1 MKKILNIIILFAAV
15 VFCGCSDFDDSEL
28 RGRIDGYKNRI
39 EALKAKAEMLGK
51 QLADLSYLTNGN
63 VITTVSQDA
72 DGKYVVTYKDNKDV
86 EHTVVLATM
95 DDIVD
100 VPIIGVKLDENGV
113 YYWTKCIDGEITW
126 LTDDDGEK
134 FPVSGYTP
142 TISVDADGCWTVDGV
157 QILDASGNPIKA
169 TTDATSVF
177 RSAELDGDGNFSLT
191 LGDGSTITLR
201 VFNSLNLKLDAMPVT
216 TVADPSKSITVS
228 YELSGEAKETAIVA
242 VAKAEG
248 LDAVIDRDA
257 KTVTVSFD
265 ASFSRGT
272 VIVMAYDLADN
283 VIVKPLF
290 YKAATLGTVAISTPD
305 QLVAFAAAVNAGG
318 EEAAAKAVLT
328 QDIDMKDVA
337 WTPIGNGAY
346 TTANAMTGPAFQGTF
361 DGQGHTVRN
370 LKIVVPADAAAG
382 SAWGLFG
389 VLKGA
394 TVRNLAIGEGSS
406 VVSTAAAMTAVGAV
420 AGYAYEATIENCENR
435 AAIDIQGGGDNVRES
450 AGGIV
455 GAICANEN
463 DSHILSCT
471 NYGKITSKNSV
482 NTKNGAT
489 GFSIGGIVGFA
500 DASTTTERYNNVV
513 GCVNE
518 GAIDAQATRTAGVVA
533 TMNKYTKL
541 ESCVNNAAVTCSDVT
556 ASNSRVA
563 GIVSAMGGH
572 TYLTS
577 CVNNGTVAFAVAG
590 DTTHGYAAGIAGQT
604 NDNNTAIDGCE
615 NYGAV
620 LSDIINAAANK
631 YIGIVCANTNKKTI
645 AIRNCKIGGRIG
657 PFSDGQQGATEITE
671 QNFEQYI
678 YFTLTGGGVPT
689 LENNSFSGGPA
700 KPGIAT
706 VEDLTAFRDAVNAGE
721 STAQWEDAGG
731 VVSLLGD
738 IDMKDVAGW
747 TPIGNASYKWEKNLL
762 TIEGN
767 AFKGTFDGQ
776 GYALKNLKLAY
787 GGSAANTAYGLF
799 GVLDGATVRNLTVGA
814 ALGDA
819 SALKVTAS
827 GGTAEVGVIAGVC
840 RDANVSDC
848 VNYAKIEYDGT
859 SAARVSA
866 AMVGF
871 IFSETEGTKLERLQ
885 NYGAVEADTHG
896 KSTWEA
902 GDRITVVYD
911 GAAYEYTAAEAGP
924 TTAFTSEAGIADYDA
939 SKALTAYY
947 PATTAEGVV
956 AVEAERTIALDAES
970 QSNPARAPLV
980 GLPTSGNLA
989 EGALEV
995 TFRNI
1000 FSVIELRIDAGELAS
1015 AAQSLTVEPADEG
1028 AFEGF
1033 LSFEGTVD
1041 PETLALTPAENGTG
1055 NSLIFNFAEGVD
1067 LTKPQTIKF
1076 PVGRFKSEAGL
1087 RLTLNTA
1094 DGKSYSK
1101 NIYKTGITSY
1111 AEQGG
1116 VFRAKHMAKALY
1128 AFAPQGGIST
1138 ADDLIEFAAAVNAGE
1153 TLAPWQDDKGVV
1165 VLLDDIDLAEVTEWT
1180 PIGAATSKLASNA
1193 LSITS
1198 GRPFTG
1204 YFDGQGHTIRNLK
1217 MVCKAAQATSA
1228 WGFFGAVANGAVVE
1242 NLIFDASCSLEDKA
1256 TAGTDCGVVAGLV
1269 YEATVRNV
1277 VNKAPI
1283 SFDGAAPDNIRM
1295 TIGMVGLAFADKNG
1309 ARLEKLVNHGALTA
1323 TSGGNT
1329 KNGAT
1334 GIHVGGIVGFSSNKS
1349 NTMAVVTI
1357 AECANYGDLDTQV
1370 ARASGIVAAA
1380 NRYTEIENCVNE
1392 GDNVNAFAT
1401 VNSARIGNITCITA
1415 VGSKITNTVNR
1426 GNVIC
1431 KTGGA
1436 AGGIVCLVNDDGNA
1450 FVGCEN
1456 YGLVI
1461 TDRANYKG
1469 TLFGQCNK
1477 AARFSDCIAQGDLGA
1492 YEDGSYALV
1501 GVNYTNYMSY
1511 IGDHNATAV
1520 HVNSQNILYYPNGSQ
1535 VPAEPEFGVNLSSVE
1550 LNAQGSN
1557 AAVVQLSSVDYDW
1570 TVSAD
1575 GDWAHITDLSD
1586 VPVVSGVKDPGV
1598 QYIKIGAD
1606 ANTKTSPRSAVVTF
1620 ASTDGSKSATVR
1632 VDQQARGEAFP
1643 SKWVFQ
1649 ASTLPL
1655 YGSSWTDDNVI
1666 PATSGAAGFISVVR
1680 GDANASAAFKRSVVT
1695 NRPAVSTMVEGDYW
1709 LYTFPVENLAAGSVV
1724 DFNATMAGEANS
1736 PKYFIVEYLDGGVW
1750 KSVEADLLTA
1760 PENPAVRYTYKCSG
1774 TATGSS
1780 YQHATVMQTM
1790 RFENAVTDG
1799 EVKIRCRAVGPYTCA
1814 GGTQNITATN
1824 AASSIPPYGFTG
1836 SYVQNFGTATPRDTK
1851 KVLCLGNSFSYYS
1864 NPAWMLKEIAWRE
1877 GHALNIKAHFKGS
1890 QTLTQH
1896 LSLGFSTDVIEQG
1909 GYDFAFLQDQSQNPA
1924 NYGRDATAS
1933 ILTGLTTLADKVR
1946 AASPSCKV
1954 ILEETWTFSSASYGG
1969 FTDFPTFETYND
1981 AGAKAMA
1988 KAAGTWVS
1996 PIGPAFRQVREGGS
2010 GINLYY
2016 SDSKHQSEYGA
2027 YLKAC
2032 VNYLVLFGERFGAD
2046 PADCGLNPDKA
2057 AYLRSVAEQI
2067 VLGNEEDYFIE
2078 R

>member
-1 MKKILNIIILFAAV
+1 MKQIFAWLFAAI
-15 VFCGCSDFDDSEL
+15 FFAAGCAQSPDLAEPV
-28 RGRIDGYKNRI
+28 RGGGYEN
-39 EALKAKAEMLGK
+39 
-51 QLADLSYLTNGN
+51 
-63 VITTVSQDA
+63 A
-72 DGKYVVTYKDNKDV
+72 DGLV
-86 EHTVVLATM
+86 
-95 DDIVD
+95 
-100 VPIIGVKLDENGV
+100 
-113 YYWTKCIDGEITW
+113 
-126 LTDDDGEK
+126 
-134 FPVSGYTP
+134 
-142 TISVDADGCWTVDGV
+142 
-157 QILDASGNPIKA
+157 
-169 TTDATSVF
+169 
-177 RSAELDGDGNFSLT
+177 
-191 LGDGSTITLR
+191 
-201 VFNSLNLKLDAMPVT
+201 
-216 TVADPSKSITVS
+216 
-228 YELSGEAKETAIVA
+228 IVA
-242 VAKAEG
+242 AC
-248 LDAVIDRDA
+248 
-257 KTVTVSFD
+257 
-265 ASFSRGT
+265 
-272 VIVMAYDLADN
+272 
-283 VIVKPLF
+283 P
-290 YKAATLGTVAISTPD
+290 P
-305 QLVAFAAAVNAGG
+305 
-318 EEAAAKAVLT
+318 
-328 QDIDMKDVA
+328 
-337 WTPIGNGAY
+337 
-346 TTANAMTGPAFQGTF
+346 
-361 DGQGHTVRN
+361 
-370 LKIVVPADAAAG
+370 
-382 SAWGLFG
+382 
-389 VLKGA
+389 
-394 TVRNLAIGEGSS
+394 
-406 VVSTAAAMTAVGAV
+406 
-420 AGYAYEATIENCENR
+420 
-435 AAIDIQGGGDNVRES
+435 
-450 AGGIV
+450 
-455 GAICANEN
+455 
-463 DSHILSCT
+463 
-471 NYGKITSKNSV
+471 
-482 NTKNGAT
+482 
-489 GFSIGGIVGFA
+489 
-500 DASTTTERYNNVV
+500 
-513 GCVNE
+513 
-518 GAIDAQATRTAGVVA
+518 ATRT
-533 TMNKYTKL
+533 
-541 ESCVNNAAVTCSDVT
+541 
-556 ASNSRVA
+556 
-563 GIVSAMGGH
+563 
-572 TYLTS
+572 
-577 CVNNGTVAFAVAG
+577 
-590 DTTHGYAAGIAGQT
+590 
-604 NDNNTAIDGCE
+604 
-615 NYGAV
+615 
-620 LSDIINAAANK
+620 DI
-631 YIGIVCANTNKKTI
+631 
-645 AIRNCKIGGRIG
+645 
-657 PFSDGQQGATEITE
+657 EE
-671 QNFEQYI
+671 
-678 YFTLTGGGVPT
+678 
-689 LENNSFSGGPA
+689 
-700 KPGIAT
+700 
-706 VEDLTAFRDAVNAGE
+706 
-721 STAQWEDAGG
+721 
-731 VVSLLGD
+731 
-738 IDMKDVAGW
+738 
-747 TPIGNASYKWEKNLL
+747 
-762 TIEGN
+762 
-767 AFKGTFDGQ
+767 
-776 GYALKNLKLAY
+776 
-787 GGSAANTAYGLF
+787 
-799 GVLDGATVRNLTVGA
+799 
-814 ALGDA
+814 
-819 SALKVTAS
+819 
-827 GGTAEVGVIAGVC
+827 
-840 RDANVSDC
+840 
-848 VNYAKIEYDGT
+848 
-859 SAARVSA
+859 
-866 AMVGF
+866 
-871 IFSETEGTKLERLQ
+871 
-885 NYGAVEADTHG
+885 G

-939 SKALTAYY
+939 SKPLTAYY

-956 AVEAERTIALDAES
+956 SVEAERTIALDAES

-1055 NSLIFNFAEGVD
+1055 NSLVFNFAEGVD

-1076 PVGRFKSEAGL
+1076 PVGRFRSEAGL
-1087 RLTLNTA
+1087 RLTLGTA

-1277 VNKAPI
+1277 VNKASI
-1283 SFDGAAPDNIRM
+1283 AFDGAAPDETRM

-1349 NTMAVVTI
+1349 NTTAVVTI

-1431 KTGGA
+1431 KTSGA

-1780 YQHATVMQTM
+1780 YQHATVMQAM

-2067 VLGNEEDYFIE
+2067 VLGNEGDYFIE

>member
-39 EALKAKAEMLGK
+39 EALKAKAETLGK

-328 QDIDMKDVA
+328 QDIDMKDVT

-361 DGQGHTVRN
+361 DGQGHAVRN

-541 ESCVNNAAVTCSDVT
+541 ENCANNAAVTCSDVT

-799 GVLDGATVRNLTVGA
+799 GVLDGATV
-814 ALGDA
+814 
-819 SALKVTAS
+819 K
-827 GGTAEVGVIAGVC
+827 
-840 RDANVSDC
+840 
-848 VNYAKIEYDGT
+848 
-859 SAARVSA
+859 
-866 AMVGF
+866 
-871 IFSETEGTKLERLQ
+871 
-885 NYGAVEADTHG
+885 
-896 KSTWEA
+896 
-902 GDRITVVYD
+902 
-911 GAAYEYTAAEAGP
+911 
-924 TTAFTSEAGIADYDA
+924 
-939 SKALTAYY
+939 
-947 PATTAEGVV
+947 
-956 AVEAERTIALDAES
+956 
-970 QSNPARAPLV
+970 
-980 GLPTSGNLA
+980 
-989 EGALEV
+989 
-995 TFRNI
+995 
-1000 FSVIELRIDAGELAS
+1000 
-1015 AAQSLTVEPADEG
+1015 
-1028 AFEGF
+1028 
-1033 LSFEGTVD
+1033 
-1041 PETLALTPAENGTG
+1041 
-1055 NSLIFNFAEGVD
+1055 
-1067 LTKPQTIKF
+1067 
-1076 PVGRFKSEAGL
+1076 
-1087 RLTLNTA
+1087 
-1094 DGKSYSK
+1094 
-1101 NIYKTGITSY
+1101 
-1111 AEQGG
+1111 
-1116 VFRAKHMAKALY
+1116 
-1128 AFAPQGGIST
+1128 
-1138 ADDLIEFAAAVNAGE
+1138 
-1153 TLAPWQDDKGVV
+1153 
-1165 VLLDDIDLAEVTEWT
+1165 
-1180 PIGAATSKLASNA
+1180 
-1193 LSITS
+1193 
-1198 GRPFTG
+1198 
-1204 YFDGQGHTIRNLK
+1204 
-1217 MVCKAAQATSA
+1217 
-1228 WGFFGAVANGAVVE
+1228 
-1242 NLIFDASCSLEDKA
+1242 
-1256 TAGTDCGVVAGLV
+1256 
-1269 YEATVRNV
+1269 
-1277 VNKAPI
+1277 
-1283 SFDGAAPDNIRM
+1283 
-1295 TIGMVGLAFADKNG
+1295 
-1309 ARLEKLVNHGALTA
+1309 
-1323 TSGGNT
+1323 
-1329 KNGAT
+1329 
-1334 GIHVGGIVGFSSNKS
+1334 
-1349 NTMAVVTI
+1349 
-1357 AECANYGDLDTQV
+1357 
-1370 ARASGIVAAA
+1370 
-1380 NRYTEIENCVNE
+1380 
-1392 GDNVNAFAT
+1392 
-1401 VNSARIGNITCITA
+1401 
-1415 VGSKITNTVNR
+1415 
-1426 GNVIC
+1426 
-1431 KTGGA
+1431 
-1436 AGGIVCLVNDDGNA
+1436 
-1450 FVGCEN
+1450 
-1456 YGLVI
+1456 
-1461 TDRANYKG
+1461 
-1469 TLFGQCNK
+1469 
-1477 AARFSDCIAQGDLGA
+1477 
-1492 YEDGSYALV
+1492 
-1501 GVNYTNYMSY
+1501 
-1511 IGDHNATAV
+1511 
-1520 HVNSQNILYYPNGSQ
+1520 
-1535 VPAEPEFGVNLSSVE
+1535 
-1550 LNAQGSN
+1550 
-1557 AAVVQLSSVDYDW
+1557 
-1570 TVSAD
+1570 
-1575 GDWAHITDLSD
+1575 
-1586 VPVVSGVKDPGV
+1586 
-1598 QYIKIGAD
+1598 
-1606 ANTKTSPRSAVVTF
+1606 
-1620 ASTDGSKSATVR
+1620 

-2067 VLGNEEDYFIE
+2067 VLGNEGDYFIE

>member
-39 EALKAKAEMLGK
+39 EALKAKAETLGK

-361 DGQGHTVRN
+361 DGQSHAVRN

-394 TVRNLAIGEGSS
+394 TVRNLTIGEGSS

-541 ESCVNNAAVTCSDVT
+541 ENCANNAAVTCSDVT

-799 GVLDGATVRNLTVGA
+799 GVLDGATVRNLTVGT

-896 KSTWEA
+896 NST
-902 GDRITVVYD
+902 
-911 GAAYEYTAAEAGP
+911 
-924 TTAFTSEAGIADYDA
+924 
-939 SKALTAYY
+939 
-947 PATTAEGVV
+947 
-956 AVEAERTIALDAES
+956 
-970 QSNPARAPLV
+970 N
-980 GLPTSGNLA
+980 
-989 EGALEV
+989 
-995 TFRNI
+995 
-1000 FSVIELRIDAGELAS
+1000 
-1015 AAQSLTVEPADEG
+1015 
-1028 AFEGF
+1028 
-1033 LSFEGTVD
+1033 
-1041 PETLALTPAENGTG
+1041 
-1055 NSLIFNFAEGVD
+1055 
-1067 LTKPQTIKF
+1067 
-1076 PVGRFKSEAGL
+1076 
-1087 RLTLNTA
+1087 
-1094 DGKSYSK
+1094 
-1101 NIYKTGITSY
+1101 
-1111 AEQGG
+1111 
-1116 VFRAKHMAKALY
+1116 
-1128 AFAPQGGIST
+1128 
-1138 ADDLIEFAAAVNAGE
+1138 
-1153 TLAPWQDDKGVV
+1153 
-1165 VLLDDIDLAEVTEWT
+1165 
-1180 PIGAATSKLASNA
+1180 
-1193 LSITS
+1193 
-1198 GRPFTG
+1198 
-1204 YFDGQGHTIRNLK
+1204 
-1217 MVCKAAQATSA
+1217 
-1228 WGFFGAVANGAVVE
+1228 
-1242 NLIFDASCSLEDKA
+1242 
-1256 TAGTDCGVVAGLV
+1256 
-1269 YEATVRNV
+1269 
-1277 VNKAPI
+1277 
-1283 SFDGAAPDNIRM
+1283 
-1295 TIGMVGLAFADKNG
+1295 
-1309 ARLEKLVNHGALTA
+1309 
-1323 TSGGNT
+1323 GGNT
-1329 KNGAT
+1329 AIHMAGICGFAT
-1334 GIHVGGIVGFSSNKS
+1334 GNATNKIC
-1349 NTMAVVTI
+1349 NDI
-1357 AECANYGDLDTQV
+1357 AYCDNYGNITSNS
-1370 ARASGIVAAA
+1370 ARSSGIVAAA
-1380 NRYTEIENCVNE
+1380 NTYTRINSCVNH
-1392 GDNVNAFAT
+1392 GNQLNT
-1401 VNSARIGNITCITA
+1401 CGTTGRLGNITCLHQQRQSRLDGRRPLRRSAQSGQPCDQLVQRLRQLRRDRHRRRQPRRVLRLQRLCDQLDQLHRGRQGRGLQRRNHGLRFVRRERAGALSGRAEGHRSDQRGQHYLPDRFEFGRFGRRRRCGADAAHSLHRQQLYQGRRRAPAENGLGRRHSDAEDGASLLRRSYDSRICRRLCDQVRLYLLQVQPRHFA
-1415 VGSKITNTVNR
+1415 LALLHRIQHSADRQVGYVGHRLPAGTYGQQLRLDMERHREKRHSGVDRRHQGRPERTYAQVRLYHVAGLFQYGQDRYGAASLQEFHDAGRDVRRDR
-1426 GNVIC
+1426 GAGPQGARPDRRGADHSHRDGAAEPAHLAAQQRHGPHARRLSHGLRPEPLCRGLRRLRVDHLAFVRRQE
-1431 KTGGA
+1431 TRRQQLPLQRVEYGGRHLYDARDRRQSAGCA
-1436 AGGIVCLVNDDGNA
+1436 AGG
-1450 FVGCEN
+1450 
-1456 YGLVI
+1456 
-1461 TDRANYKG
+1461 
-1469 TLFGQCNK
+1469 
-1477 AARFSDCIAQGDLGA
+1477 
-1492 YEDGSYALV
+1492 AL
-1501 GVNYTNYMSY
+1501 
-1511 IGDHNATAV
+1511 
-1520 HVNSQNILYYPNGSQ
+1520 
-1535 VPAEPEFGVNLSSVE
+1535 
-1550 LNAQGSN
+1550 
-1557 AAVVQLSSVDYDW
+1557 
-1570 TVSAD
+1570 
-1575 GDWAHITDLSD
+1575 
-1586 VPVVSGVKDPGV
+1586 
-1598 QYIKIGAD
+1598 
-1606 ANTKTSPRSAVVTF
+1606 
-1620 ASTDGSKSATVR
+1620 
-1632 VDQQARGEAFP
+1632 
-1643 SKWVFQ
+1643 
-1649 ASTLPL
+1649 
-1655 YGSSWTDDNVI
+1655 
-1666 PATSGAAGFISVVR
+1666 
-1680 GDANASAAFKRSVVT
+1680 
-1695 NRPAVSTMVEGDYW
+1695 RP
-1709 LYTFPVENLAAGSVV
+1709 
-1724 DFNATMAGEANS
+1724 
-1736 PKYFIVEYLDGGVW
+1736 
-1750 KSVEADLLTA
+1750 
-1760 PENPAVRYTYKCSG
+1760 C
-1774 TATGSS
+1774 
-1780 YQHATVMQTM
+1780 
-1790 RFENAVTDG
+1790 
-1799 EVKIRCRAVGPYTCA
+1799 
-1814 GGTQNITATN
+1814 
-1824 AASSIPPYGFTG
+1824 
-1836 SYVQNFGTATPRDTK
+1836 
-1851 KVLCLGNSFSYYS
+1851 
-1864 NPAWMLKEIAWRE
+1864 
-1877 GHALNIKAHFKGS
+1877 HALC
-1890 QTLTQH
+1890 
-1896 LSLGFSTDVIEQG
+1896 
-1909 GYDFAFLQDQSQNPA
+1909 
-1924 NYGRDATAS
+1924 RDRHVA
-1933 ILTGLTTLADKVR
+1933 R
-1946 AASPSCKV
+1946 HP
-1954 ILEETWTFSSASYGG
+1954 
-1969 FTDFPTFETYND
+1969 D
-1981 AGAKAMA
+1981 A
-1988 KAAGTWVS
+1988 
-1996 PIGPAFRQVREGGS
+1996 RQRDRG
-2010 GINLYY
+2010 
-2016 SDSKHQSEYGA
+2016 H
-2027 YLKAC
+2027 
-2032 VNYLVLFGERFGAD
+2032 RF
-2046 PADCGLNPDKA
+2046 
-2057 AYLRSVAEQI
+2057 
-2067 VLGNEEDYFIE
+2067 
-2078 R
+2078 

>member
-1 MKKILNIIILFAAV
+1 MKQIFAWLFAAI
-15 VFCGCSDFDDSEL
+15 FFAAGCAHSPEL
-28 RGRIDGYKNRI
+28 AEPVRGTGY
-39 EALKAKAEMLGK
+39 E
-51 QLADLSYLTNGN
+51 
-63 VITTVSQDA
+63 DA
-72 DGKYVVTYKDNKDV
+72 DGLV
-86 EHTVVLATM
+86 
-95 DDIVD
+95 
-100 VPIIGVKLDENGV
+100 
-113 YYWTKCIDGEITW
+113 
-126 LTDDDGEK
+126 
-134 FPVSGYTP
+134 
-142 TISVDADGCWTVDGV
+142 
-157 QILDASGNPIKA
+157 
-169 TTDATSVF
+169 
-177 RSAELDGDGNFSLT
+177 
-191 LGDGSTITLR
+191 
-201 VFNSLNLKLDAMPVT
+201 
-216 TVADPSKSITVS
+216 
-228 YELSGEAKETAIVA
+228 IVA
-242 VAKAEG
+242 AC
-248 LDAVIDRDA
+248 
-257 KTVTVSFD
+257 
-265 ASFSRGT
+265 
-272 VIVMAYDLADN
+272 
-283 VIVKPLF
+283 P
-290 YKAATLGTVAISTPD
+290 P
-305 QLVAFAAAVNAGG
+305 
-318 EEAAAKAVLT
+318 
-328 QDIDMKDVA
+328 
-337 WTPIGNGAY
+337 
-346 TTANAMTGPAFQGTF
+346 
-361 DGQGHTVRN
+361 
-370 LKIVVPADAAAG
+370 
-382 SAWGLFG
+382 
-389 VLKGA
+389 
-394 TVRNLAIGEGSS
+394 
-406 VVSTAAAMTAVGAV
+406 
-420 AGYAYEATIENCENR
+420 
-435 AAIDIQGGGDNVRES
+435 
-450 AGGIV
+450 
-455 GAICANEN
+455 
-463 DSHILSCT
+463 
-471 NYGKITSKNSV
+471 
-482 NTKNGAT
+482 
-489 GFSIGGIVGFA
+489 
-500 DASTTTERYNNVV
+500 
-513 GCVNE
+513 
-518 GAIDAQATRTAGVVA
+518 ATRT
-533 TMNKYTKL
+533 
-541 ESCVNNAAVTCSDVT
+541 
-556 ASNSRVA
+556 
-563 GIVSAMGGH
+563 
-572 TYLTS
+572 
-577 CVNNGTVAFAVAG
+577 
-590 DTTHGYAAGIAGQT
+590 
-604 NDNNTAIDGCE
+604 
-615 NYGAV
+615 
-620 LSDIINAAANK
+620 DI
-631 YIGIVCANTNKKTI
+631 
-645 AIRNCKIGGRIG
+645 
-657 PFSDGQQGATEITE
+657 EE
-671 QNFEQYI
+671 
-678 YFTLTGGGVPT
+678 
-689 LENNSFSGGPA
+689 
-700 KPGIAT
+700 
-706 VEDLTAFRDAVNAGE
+706 
-721 STAQWEDAGG
+721 
-731 VVSLLGD
+731 
-738 IDMKDVAGW
+738 
-747 TPIGNASYKWEKNLL
+747 
-762 TIEGN
+762 
-767 AFKGTFDGQ
+767 
-776 GYALKNLKLAY
+776 
-787 GGSAANTAYGLF
+787 
-799 GVLDGATVRNLTVGA
+799 
-814 ALGDA
+814 
-819 SALKVTAS
+819 
-827 GGTAEVGVIAGVC
+827 
-840 RDANVSDC
+840 
-848 VNYAKIEYDGT
+848 
-859 SAARVSA
+859 
-866 AMVGF
+866 
-871 IFSETEGTKLERLQ
+871 
-885 NYGAVEADTHG
+885 G

-939 SKALTAYY
+939 SKPLTAYY

-956 AVEAERTIALDAES
+956 AVEAERTIALDVES

-1015 AAQSLTVEPADEG
+1015 AAQSLTVEPADEA

-1033 LSFEGTVD
+1033 LSFEGTVE

-1055 NSLIFNFAEGVD
+1055 NSLVFNFAEGVD

-1076 PVGRFKSEAGL
+1076 PVGRFRSEAGL
-1087 RLTLNTA
+1087 RLTLGTA

-1180 PIGAATSKLASNA
+1180 PIGAATSKLANNA

-1228 WGFFGAVANGAVVE
+1228 WGFFGAVADGAVVE

-1277 VNKAPI
+1277 VNKASI
-1283 SFDGAAPDNIRM
+1283 AFDGAAPDNIRM

-1349 NTMAVVTI
+1349 NTTAVVTI
-1357 AECANYGDLDTQV
+1357 AECTNYGDLDTQV

-1415 VGSKITNTVNR
+1415 AGSKITNTVNR

-1431 KTGGA
+1431 KTSGAAGIHVGGIVGFSSNKSNTTAVVTIAECTNYGDLDTQVARASGIVAAANRYTEIENCVNEGDNVNAFATVNSARIGNITCITAAGSKITNTVNRGNVICKTSGA
-1436 AGGIVCLVNDDGNA
+1436 AGGVVCLVNDDGNA

-1461 TDRANYKG
+1461 TDRASYKG

-1511 IGDHNATAV
+1511 IGDHNASAV

-1575 GDWAHITDLSD
+1575 GDWVHVTDLSD
-1586 VPVVSGVKDPGV
+1586 APVVSGVRDSGV
-1598 QYIKIGAD
+1598 QYIKIGAG
-1606 ANTKTSPRSAVVTF
+1606 ANTKTAPRSAVVTF
-1620 ASTDGSKSATVR
+1620 ASTDGAKSATVK

-1780 YQHATVMQTM
+1780 YQHATVMQAM

-2067 VLGNEEDYFIE
+2067 VLGNEGDYFIE

>member
-39 EALKAKAEMLGK
+39 EALKAKAETLGK

-346 TTANAMTGPAFQGTF
+346 TTANVMSGPAFQGTF
-361 DGQGHTVRN
+361 DGQGHAVKN

-394 TVRNLAIGEGSS
+394 TVRNLTIGEGSS

-455 GAICANEN
+455 GAICVNEN

-541 ESCVNNAAVTCSDVT
+541 ENCANNAAVTCSDVT

-620 LSDIINAAANK
+620 LSDIINAA
-631 YIGIVCANTNKKTI
+631 
-645 AIRNCKIGGRIG
+645 
-657 PFSDGQQGATEITE
+657 
-671 QNFEQYI
+671 
-678 YFTLTGGGVPT
+678 
-689 LENNSFSGGPA
+689 
-700 KPGIAT
+700 
-706 VEDLTAFRDAVNAGE
+706 
-721 STAQWEDAGG
+721 
-731 VVSLLGD
+731 
-738 IDMKDVAGW
+738 
-747 TPIGNASYKWEKNLL
+747 
-762 TIEGN
+762 
-767 AFKGTFDGQ
+767 
-776 GYALKNLKLAY
+776 
-787 GGSAANTAYGLF
+787 
-799 GVLDGATVRNLTVGA
+799 
-814 ALGDA
+814 
-819 SALKVTAS
+819 
-827 GGTAEVGVIAGVC
+827 
-840 RDANVSDC
+840 
-848 VNYAKIEYDGT
+848 
-859 SAARVSA
+859 
-866 AMVGF
+866 
-871 IFSETEGTKLERLQ
+871 
-885 NYGAVEADTHG
+885 
-896 KSTWEA
+896 
-902 GDRITVVYD
+902 
-911 GAAYEYTAAEAGP
+911 
-924 TTAFTSEAGIADYDA
+924 
-939 SKALTAYY
+939 
-947 PATTAEGVV
+947 
-956 AVEAERTIALDAES
+956 
-970 QSNPARAPLV
+970 
-980 GLPTSGNLA
+980 
-989 EGALEV
+989 
-995 TFRNI
+995 
-1000 FSVIELRIDAGELAS
+1000 
-1015 AAQSLTVEPADEG
+1015 
-1028 AFEGF
+1028 
-1033 LSFEGTVD
+1033 
-1041 PETLALTPAENGTG
+1041 
-1055 NSLIFNFAEGVD
+1055 
-1067 LTKPQTIKF
+1067 
-1076 PVGRFKSEAGL
+1076 
-1087 RLTLNTA
+1087 
-1094 DGKSYSK
+1094 
-1101 NIYKTGITSY
+1101 
-1111 AEQGG
+1111 
-1116 VFRAKHMAKALY
+1116 
-1128 AFAPQGGIST
+1128 
-1138 ADDLIEFAAAVNAGE
+1138 
-1153 TLAPWQDDKGVV
+1153 
-1165 VLLDDIDLAEVTEWT
+1165 
-1180 PIGAATSKLASNA
+1180 
-1193 LSITS
+1193 
-1198 GRPFTG
+1198 
-1204 YFDGQGHTIRNLK
+1204 
-1217 MVCKAAQATSA
+1217 
-1228 WGFFGAVANGAVVE
+1228 
-1242 NLIFDASCSLEDKA
+1242 
-1256 TAGTDCGVVAGLV
+1256 
-1269 YEATVRNV
+1269 
-1277 VNKAPI
+1277 
-1283 SFDGAAPDNIRM
+1283 
-1295 TIGMVGLAFADKNG
+1295 
-1309 ARLEKLVNHGALTA
+1309 
-1323 TSGGNT
+1323 
-1329 KNGAT
+1329 
-1334 GIHVGGIVGFSSNKS
+1334 
-1349 NTMAVVTI
+1349 
-1357 AECANYGDLDTQV
+1357 
-1370 ARASGIVAAA
+1370 
-1380 NRYTEIENCVNE
+1380 
-1392 GDNVNAFAT
+1392 
-1401 VNSARIGNITCITA
+1401 
-1415 VGSKITNTVNR
+1415 
-1426 GNVIC
+1426 
-1431 KTGGA
+1431 
-1436 AGGIVCLVNDDGNA
+1436 
-1450 FVGCEN
+1450 
-1456 YGLVI
+1456 
-1461 TDRANYKG
+1461 
-1469 TLFGQCNK
+1469 
-1477 AARFSDCIAQGDLGA
+1477 
-1492 YEDGSYALV
+1492 
-1501 GVNYTNYMSY
+1501 
-1511 IGDHNATAV
+1511 
-1520 HVNSQNILYYPNGSQ
+1520 
-1535 VPAEPEFGVNLSSVE
+1535 
-1550 LNAQGSN
+1550 
-1557 AAVVQLSSVDYDW
+1557 VVQLSSVDYDW

-1575 GDWAHITDLSD
+1575 GDWVHVTDLSD
-1586 VPVVSGVKDPGV
+1586 APVVSGVRDSGV
-1598 QYIKIGAD
+1598 QYIKIGAG
-1606 ANTKTSPRSAVVTF
+1606 ANTKTAPRSAVVTF
-1620 ASTDGSKSATVR
+1620 ASTDGAKSATVK

-2067 VLGNEEDYFIE
+2067 VLGNEGDYFIE

>member
-1 MKKILNIIILFAAV
+1 MKQIFAWLFAAI
-15 VFCGCSDFDDSEL
+15 FFAAGCAQSPDLAEPV
-28 RGRIDGYKNRI
+28 RGGGYEN
-39 EALKAKAEMLGK
+39 
-51 QLADLSYLTNGN
+51 
-63 VITTVSQDA
+63 A
-72 DGKYVVTYKDNKDV
+72 DGLV
-86 EHTVVLATM
+86 
-95 DDIVD
+95 
-100 VPIIGVKLDENGV
+100 
-113 YYWTKCIDGEITW
+113 
-126 LTDDDGEK
+126 
-134 FPVSGYTP
+134 
-142 TISVDADGCWTVDGV
+142 
-157 QILDASGNPIKA
+157 
-169 TTDATSVF
+169 
-177 RSAELDGDGNFSLT
+177 
-191 LGDGSTITLR
+191 
-201 VFNSLNLKLDAMPVT
+201 
-216 TVADPSKSITVS
+216 
-228 YELSGEAKETAIVA
+228 IVA
-242 VAKAEG
+242 AC
-248 LDAVIDRDA
+248 
-257 KTVTVSFD
+257 
-265 ASFSRGT
+265 
-272 VIVMAYDLADN
+272 
-283 VIVKPLF
+283 P
-290 YKAATLGTVAISTPD
+290 P
-305 QLVAFAAAVNAGG
+305 
-318 EEAAAKAVLT
+318 
-328 QDIDMKDVA
+328 
-337 WTPIGNGAY
+337 
-346 TTANAMTGPAFQGTF
+346 
-361 DGQGHTVRN
+361 
-370 LKIVVPADAAAG
+370 
-382 SAWGLFG
+382 
-389 VLKGA
+389 
-394 TVRNLAIGEGSS
+394 
-406 VVSTAAAMTAVGAV
+406 
-420 AGYAYEATIENCENR
+420 
-435 AAIDIQGGGDNVRES
+435 
-450 AGGIV
+450 
-455 GAICANEN
+455 
-463 DSHILSCT
+463 
-471 NYGKITSKNSV
+471 
-482 NTKNGAT
+482 
-489 GFSIGGIVGFA
+489 
-500 DASTTTERYNNVV
+500 
-513 GCVNE
+513 
-518 GAIDAQATRTAGVVA
+518 ATRT
-533 TMNKYTKL
+533 
-541 ESCVNNAAVTCSDVT
+541 
-556 ASNSRVA
+556 
-563 GIVSAMGGH
+563 
-572 TYLTS
+572 
-577 CVNNGTVAFAVAG
+577 
-590 DTTHGYAAGIAGQT
+590 
-604 NDNNTAIDGCE
+604 
-615 NYGAV
+615 
-620 LSDIINAAANK
+620 DI
-631 YIGIVCANTNKKTI
+631 
-645 AIRNCKIGGRIG
+645 
-657 PFSDGQQGATEITE
+657 EE
-671 QNFEQYI
+671 
-678 YFTLTGGGVPT
+678 
-689 LENNSFSGGPA
+689 
-700 KPGIAT
+700 
-706 VEDLTAFRDAVNAGE
+706 
-721 STAQWEDAGG
+721 
-731 VVSLLGD
+731 
-738 IDMKDVAGW
+738 
-747 TPIGNASYKWEKNLL
+747 
-762 TIEGN
+762 
-767 AFKGTFDGQ
+767 
-776 GYALKNLKLAY
+776 
-787 GGSAANTAYGLF
+787 
-799 GVLDGATVRNLTVGA
+799 
-814 ALGDA
+814 
-819 SALKVTAS
+819 
-827 GGTAEVGVIAGVC
+827 
-840 RDANVSDC
+840 
-848 VNYAKIEYDGT
+848 
-859 SAARVSA
+859 
-866 AMVGF
+866 
-871 IFSETEGTKLERLQ
+871 
-885 NYGAVEADTHG
+885 G

-939 SKALTAYY
+939 SKPLTAYY

-1015 AAQSLTVEPADEG
+1015 AAQSLTVEPADEA

-1055 NSLIFNFAEGVD
+1055 NSLVFNFAEGVD

-1076 PVGRFKSEAGL
+1076 PVGRFRSEAGL
-1087 RLTLNTA
+1087 RLTLGTA

-1277 VNKAPI
+1277 VNKASI
-1283 SFDGAAPDNIRM
+1283 AFDGAAPDETRM

-1349 NTMAVVTI
+1349 NT
-1357 AECANYGDLDTQV
+1357 
-1370 ARASGIVAAA
+1370 
-1380 NRYTEIENCVNE
+1380 
-1392 GDNVNAFAT
+1392 
-1401 VNSARIGNITCITA
+1401 
-1415 VGSKITNTVNR
+1415 
-1426 GNVIC
+1426 
-1431 KTGGA
+1431 
-1436 AGGIVCLVNDDGNA
+1436 
-1450 FVGCEN
+1450 
-1456 YGLVI
+1456 
-1461 TDRANYKG
+1461 
-1469 TLFGQCNK
+1469 
-1477 AARFSDCIAQGDLGA
+1477 
-1492 YEDGSYALV
+1492 
-1501 GVNYTNYMSY
+1501 
-1511 IGDHNATAV
+1511 TAV

-1575 GDWAHITDLSD
+1575 GDWVHVTDLSD
-1586 VPVVSGVKDPGV
+1586 APVVSGVRDSGV

-1606 ANTKTSPRSAVVTF
+1606 ANTKTAPRSAVVTF

-1709 LYTFPVENLAAGSVV
+1709 LYTFPVENLAARSVV

-2067 VLGNEEDYFIE
+2067 VLGNEGDYFIE

>member
-39 EALKAKAEMLGK
+39 EALKAKAETLGK

-361 DGQGHTVRN
+361 DGQGHAVRN

-394 TVRNLAIGEGSS
+394 TVRNLTIGEGSS

-500 DASTTTERYNNVV
+500 DASTATERYNNVV

-541 ESCVNNAAVTCSDVT
+541 ENCANNAAVTCSDVT

-645 AIRNCKIGGRIG
+645 AIRNCKVGGRIG

-700 KPGIAT
+700 KP
-706 VEDLTAFRDAVNAGE
+706 
-721 STAQWEDAGG
+721 
-731 VVSLLGD
+731 
-738 IDMKDVAGW
+738 
-747 TPIGNASYKWEKNLL
+747 
-762 TIEGN
+762 
-767 AFKGTFDGQ
+767 
-776 GYALKNLKLAY
+776 
-787 GGSAANTAYGLF
+787 
-799 GVLDGATVRNLTVGA
+799 
-814 ALGDA
+814 
-819 SALKVTAS
+819 
-827 GGTAEVGVIAGVC
+827 
-840 RDANVSDC
+840 
-848 VNYAKIEYDGT
+848 
-859 SAARVSA
+859 
-866 AMVGF
+866 
-871 IFSETEGTKLERLQ
+871 
-885 NYGAVEADTHG
+885 
-896 KSTWEA
+896 
-902 GDRITVVYD
+902 
-911 GAAYEYTAAEAGP
+911 
-924 TTAFTSEAGIADYDA
+924 
-939 SKALTAYY
+939 
-947 PATTAEGVV
+947 
-956 AVEAERTIALDAES
+956 
-970 QSNPARAPLV
+970 
-980 GLPTSGNLA
+980 
-989 EGALEV
+989 
-995 TFRNI
+995 
-1000 FSVIELRIDAGELAS
+1000 
-1015 AAQSLTVEPADEG
+1015 
-1028 AFEGF
+1028 
-1033 LSFEGTVD
+1033 
-1041 PETLALTPAENGTG
+1041 
-1055 NSLIFNFAEGVD
+1055 
-1067 LTKPQTIKF
+1067 
-1076 PVGRFKSEAGL
+1076 
-1087 RLTLNTA
+1087 
-1094 DGKSYSK
+1094 
-1101 NIYKTGITSY
+1101 
-1111 AEQGG
+1111 
-1116 VFRAKHMAKALY
+1116 
-1128 AFAPQGGIST
+1128 
-1138 ADDLIEFAAAVNAGE
+1138 
-1153 TLAPWQDDKGVV
+1153 
-1165 VLLDDIDLAEVTEWT
+1165 
-1180 PIGAATSKLASNA
+1180 
-1193 LSITS
+1193 
-1198 GRPFTG
+1198 
-1204 YFDGQGHTIRNLK
+1204 
-1217 MVCKAAQATSA
+1217 
-1228 WGFFGAVANGAVVE
+1228 
-1242 NLIFDASCSLEDKA
+1242 
-1256 TAGTDCGVVAGLV
+1256 
-1269 YEATVRNV
+1269 
-1277 VNKAPI
+1277 
-1283 SFDGAAPDNIRM
+1283 
-1295 TIGMVGLAFADKNG
+1295 
-1309 ARLEKLVNHGALTA
+1309 
-1323 TSGGNT
+1323 
-1329 KNGAT
+1329 
-1334 GIHVGGIVGFSSNKS
+1334 
-1349 NTMAVVTI
+1349 
-1357 AECANYGDLDTQV
+1357 
-1370 ARASGIVAAA
+1370 
-1380 NRYTEIENCVNE
+1380 
-1392 GDNVNAFAT
+1392 
-1401 VNSARIGNITCITA
+1401 
-1415 VGSKITNTVNR
+1415 
-1426 GNVIC
+1426 
-1431 KTGGA
+1431 
-1436 AGGIVCLVNDDGNA
+1436 
-1450 FVGCEN
+1450 
-1456 YGLVI
+1456 
-1461 TDRANYKG
+1461 
-1469 TLFGQCNK
+1469 
-1477 AARFSDCIAQGDLGA
+1477 
-1492 YEDGSYALV
+1492 
-1501 GVNYTNYMSY
+1501 
-1511 IGDHNATAV
+1511 
-1520 HVNSQNILYYPNGSQ
+1520 
-1535 VPAEPEFGVNLSSVE
+1535 EFGVNLSSVE

-1575 GDWAHITDLSD
+1575 GDWVHVTDLSD
-1586 VPVVSGVKDPGV
+1586 APVVSGVRDSGV
-1598 QYIKIGAD
+1598 QYIKIGAG
-1606 ANTKTSPRSAVVTF
+1606 ANTKTAPRSAVVTF
-1620 ASTDGSKSATVR
+1620 ASTDGAKSATVK

-1799 EVKIRCRAVGPYTCA
+1799 AVKIRCRAVGPYTCA

-2067 VLGNEEDYFIE
+2067 VLGNEGDYFIE

>member
-39 EALKAKAEMLGK
+39 EALKAKAETLGK

-370 LKIVVPADAAAG
+370 LKIVVPADAAVG

-500 DASTTTERYNNVV
+500 DASTATERYNNVV

-541 ESCVNNAAVTCSDVT
+541 ENCANNAAVTCSDVT

-747 TPIGNASYKWEKNLL
+747 TARRC
-762 TIEGN
+762 
-767 AFKGTFDGQ
+767 
-776 GYALKNLKLAY
+776 
-787 GGSAANTAYGLF
+787 
-799 GVLDGATVRNLTVGA
+799 AT
-814 ALGDA
+814 
-819 SALKVTAS
+819 
-827 GGTAEVGVIAGVC
+827 
-840 RDANVSDC
+840 
-848 VNYAKIEYDGT
+848 
-859 SAARVSA
+859 
-866 AMVGF
+866 
-871 IFSETEGTKLERLQ
+871 
-885 NYGAVEADTHG
+885 
-896 KSTWEA
+896 
-902 GDRITVVYD
+902 
-911 GAAYEYTAAEAGP
+911 
-924 TTAFTSEAGIADYDA
+924 
-939 SKALTAYY
+939 
-947 PATTAEGVV
+947 
-956 AVEAERTIALDAES
+956 
-970 QSNPARAPLV
+970 
-980 GLPTSGNLA
+980 
-989 EGALEV
+989 
-995 TFRNI
+995 
-1000 FSVIELRIDAGELAS
+1000 
-1015 AAQSLTVEPADEG
+1015 
-1028 AFEGF
+1028 
-1033 LSFEGTVD
+1033 
-1041 PETLALTPAENGTG
+1041 
-1055 NSLIFNFAEGVD
+1055 
-1067 LTKPQTIKF
+1067 
-1076 PVGRFKSEAGL
+1076 
-1087 RLTLNTA
+1087 
-1094 DGKSYSK
+1094 
-1101 NIYKTGITSY
+1101 
-1111 AEQGG
+1111 
-1116 VFRAKHMAKALY
+1116 
-1128 AFAPQGGIST
+1128 
-1138 ADDLIEFAAAVNAGE
+1138 
-1153 TLAPWQDDKGVV
+1153 
-1165 VLLDDIDLAEVTEWT
+1165 
-1180 PIGAATSKLASNA
+1180 
-1193 LSITS
+1193 
-1198 GRPFTG
+1198 
-1204 YFDGQGHTIRNLK
+1204 
-1217 MVCKAAQATSA
+1217 
-1228 WGFFGAVANGAVVE
+1228 
-1242 NLIFDASCSLEDKA
+1242 
-1256 TAGTDCGVVAGLV
+1256 
-1269 YEATVRNV
+1269 
-1277 VNKAPI
+1277 
-1283 SFDGAAPDNIRM
+1283 
-1295 TIGMVGLAFADKNG
+1295 
-1309 ARLEKLVNHGALTA
+1309 
-1323 TSGGNT
+1323 
-1329 KNGAT
+1329 
-1334 GIHVGGIVGFSSNKS
+1334 
-1349 NTMAVVTI
+1349 
-1357 AECANYGDLDTQV
+1357 
-1370 ARASGIVAAA
+1370 
-1380 NRYTEIENCVNE
+1380 
-1392 GDNVNAFAT
+1392 
-1401 VNSARIGNITCITA
+1401 
-1415 VGSKITNTVNR
+1415 
-1426 GNVIC
+1426 
-1431 KTGGA
+1431 
-1436 AGGIVCLVNDDGNA
+1436 
-1450 FVGCEN
+1450 
-1456 YGLVI
+1456 
-1461 TDRANYKG
+1461 
-1469 TLFGQCNK
+1469 
-1477 AARFSDCIAQGDLGA
+1477 
-1492 YEDGSYALV
+1492 
-1501 GVNYTNYMSY
+1501 
-1511 IGDHNATAV
+1511 
-1520 HVNSQNILYYPNGSQ
+1520 
-1535 VPAEPEFGVNLSSVE
+1535 
-1550 LNAQGSN
+1550 
-1557 AAVVQLSSVDYDW
+1557 
-1570 TVSAD
+1570 
-1575 GDWAHITDLSD
+1575 
-1586 VPVVSGVKDPGV
+1586 
-1598 QYIKIGAD
+1598 
-1606 ANTKTSPRSAVVTF
+1606 
-1620 ASTDGSKSATVR
+1620 
-1632 VDQQARGEAFP
+1632 
-1643 SKWVFQ
+1643 
-1649 ASTLPL
+1649 
-1655 YGSSWTDDNVI
+1655 
-1666 PATSGAAGFISVVR
+1666 
-1680 GDANASAAFKRSVVT
+1680 
-1695 NRPAVSTMVEGDYW
+1695 
-1709 LYTFPVENLAAGSVV
+1709 
-1724 DFNATMAGEANS
+1724 
-1736 PKYFIVEYLDGGVW
+1736 
-1750 KSVEADLLTA
+1750 
-1760 PENPAVRYTYKCSG
+1760 
-1774 TATGSS
+1774 
-1780 YQHATVMQTM
+1780 
-1790 RFENAVTDG
+1790 
-1799 EVKIRCRAVGPYTCA
+1799 
-1814 GGTQNITATN
+1814 
-1824 AASSIPPYGFTG
+1824 
-1836 SYVQNFGTATPRDTK
+1836 
-1851 KVLCLGNSFSYYS
+1851 
-1864 NPAWMLKEIAWRE
+1864 
-1877 GHALNIKAHFKGS
+1877 
-1890 QTLTQH
+1890 
-1896 LSLGFSTDVIEQG
+1896 
-1909 GYDFAFLQDQSQNPA
+1909 
-1924 NYGRDATAS
+1924 
-1933 ILTGLTTLADKVR
+1933 
-1946 AASPSCKV
+1946 
-1954 ILEETWTFSSASYGG
+1954 
-1969 FTDFPTFETYND
+1969 
-1981 AGAKAMA
+1981 
-1988 KAAGTWVS
+1988 
-1996 PIGPAFRQVREGGS
+1996 
-2010 GINLYY
+2010 
-2016 SDSKHQSEYGA
+2016 
-2027 YLKAC
+2027 
-2032 VNYLVLFGERFGAD
+2032 
-2046 PADCGLNPDKA
+2046 
-2057 AYLRSVAEQI
+2057 
-2067 VLGNEEDYFIE
+2067 
-2078 R
+2078 

>member
-1 MKKILNIIILFAAV
+1 MKQIFAWLFAAI
-15 VFCGCSDFDDSEL
+15 FFAAGCAHSPEL
-28 RGRIDGYKNRI
+28 AEPVRGTGY
-39 EALKAKAEMLGK
+39 E
-51 QLADLSYLTNGN
+51 
-63 VITTVSQDA
+63 DA
-72 DGKYVVTYKDNKDV
+72 DGLV
-86 EHTVVLATM
+86 
-95 DDIVD
+95 
-100 VPIIGVKLDENGV
+100 
-113 YYWTKCIDGEITW
+113 
-126 LTDDDGEK
+126 
-134 FPVSGYTP
+134 
-142 TISVDADGCWTVDGV
+142 
-157 QILDASGNPIKA
+157 
-169 TTDATSVF
+169 
-177 RSAELDGDGNFSLT
+177 
-191 LGDGSTITLR
+191 
-201 VFNSLNLKLDAMPVT
+201 
-216 TVADPSKSITVS
+216 
-228 YELSGEAKETAIVA
+228 IVA
-242 VAKAEG
+242 AC
-248 LDAVIDRDA
+248 
-257 KTVTVSFD
+257 
-265 ASFSRGT
+265 
-272 VIVMAYDLADN
+272 
-283 VIVKPLF
+283 P
-290 YKAATLGTVAISTPD
+290 P
-305 QLVAFAAAVNAGG
+305 
-318 EEAAAKAVLT
+318 
-328 QDIDMKDVA
+328 
-337 WTPIGNGAY
+337 
-346 TTANAMTGPAFQGTF
+346 
-361 DGQGHTVRN
+361 
-370 LKIVVPADAAAG
+370 
-382 SAWGLFG
+382 
-389 VLKGA
+389 
-394 TVRNLAIGEGSS
+394 
-406 VVSTAAAMTAVGAV
+406 
-420 AGYAYEATIENCENR
+420 
-435 AAIDIQGGGDNVRES
+435 
-450 AGGIV
+450 
-455 GAICANEN
+455 
-463 DSHILSCT
+463 
-471 NYGKITSKNSV
+471 
-482 NTKNGAT
+482 
-489 GFSIGGIVGFA
+489 
-500 DASTTTERYNNVV
+500 
-513 GCVNE
+513 
-518 GAIDAQATRTAGVVA
+518 ATRT
-533 TMNKYTKL
+533 
-541 ESCVNNAAVTCSDVT
+541 
-556 ASNSRVA
+556 
-563 GIVSAMGGH
+563 
-572 TYLTS
+572 
-577 CVNNGTVAFAVAG
+577 
-590 DTTHGYAAGIAGQT
+590 
-604 NDNNTAIDGCE
+604 
-615 NYGAV
+615 
-620 LSDIINAAANK
+620 DI
-631 YIGIVCANTNKKTI
+631 
-645 AIRNCKIGGRIG
+645 
-657 PFSDGQQGATEITE
+657 EE
-671 QNFEQYI
+671 
-678 YFTLTGGGVPT
+678 
-689 LENNSFSGGPA
+689 
-700 KPGIAT
+700 
-706 VEDLTAFRDAVNAGE
+706 
-721 STAQWEDAGG
+721 
-731 VVSLLGD
+731 
-738 IDMKDVAGW
+738 
-747 TPIGNASYKWEKNLL
+747 
-762 TIEGN
+762 
-767 AFKGTFDGQ
+767 
-776 GYALKNLKLAY
+776 
-787 GGSAANTAYGLF
+787 
-799 GVLDGATVRNLTVGA
+799 
-814 ALGDA
+814 
-819 SALKVTAS
+819 
-827 GGTAEVGVIAGVC
+827 
-840 RDANVSDC
+840 
-848 VNYAKIEYDGT
+848 
-859 SAARVSA
+859 
-866 AMVGF
+866 
-871 IFSETEGTKLERLQ
+871 
-885 NYGAVEADTHG
+885 G

-939 SKALTAYY
+939 SKPLTAYY

-1015 AAQSLTVEPADEG
+1015 AAQSLTVEPADEA

-1055 NSLIFNFAEGVD
+1055 NSLVFNFAEGVD

-1076 PVGRFKSEAGL
+1076 PVGRFRSEAGL
-1087 RLTLNTA
+1087 RLTLGTA

-1180 PIGAATSKLASNA
+1180 PIGAATSKLANNA

-1228 WGFFGAVANGAVVE
+1228 WGFFGAVA
-1242 NLIFDASCSLEDKA
+1242 
-1256 TAGTDCGVVAGLV
+1256 
-1269 YEATVRNV
+1269 
-1277 VNKAPI
+1277 
-1283 SFDGAAPDNIRM
+1283 DG
-1295 TIGMVGLAFADKNG
+1295 
-1309 ARLEKLVNHGALTA
+1309 
-1323 TSGGNT
+1323 
-1329 KNGAT
+1329 
-1334 GIHVGGIVGFSSNKS
+1334 
-1349 NTMAVVTI
+1349 AVVTI
-1357 AECANYGDLDTQV
+1357 AECTNYGDLDTQV

-1415 VGSKITNTVNR
+1415 AGSKITNTVNR

-1431 KTGGA
+1431 KTSGA
-1436 AGGIVCLVNDDGNA
+1436 AGGVVCLVNDDGNA

-1461 TDRANYKG
+1461 TDRASYKG

-1511 IGDHNATAV
+1511 IGDHNASAV

-1575 GDWAHITDLSD
+1575 GDWVHVTDLSD
-1586 VPVVSGVKDPGV
+1586 APVVSGVRDSGV
-1598 QYIKIGAD
+1598 QYIKIGAG
-1606 ANTKTSPRSAVVTF
+1606 ANTKTAPRSAVVTF
-1620 ASTDGSKSATVR
+1620 ASTDGAKSATVK

-1780 YQHATVMQTM
+1780 YQHATVMQAM

-2067 VLGNEEDYFIE
+2067 VLGNEGDYFIE

>member
-1 MKKILNIIILFAAV
+1 MKQIFAWLFAAI
-15 VFCGCSDFDDSEL
+15 FFAAGCAQSPDLAEPV
-28 RGRIDGYKNRI
+28 RGGGYEN
-39 EALKAKAEMLGK
+39 
-51 QLADLSYLTNGN
+51 
-63 VITTVSQDA
+63 A
-72 DGKYVVTYKDNKDV
+72 DGLV
-86 EHTVVLATM
+86 
-95 DDIVD
+95 
-100 VPIIGVKLDENGV
+100 
-113 YYWTKCIDGEITW
+113 
-126 LTDDDGEK
+126 
-134 FPVSGYTP
+134 
-142 TISVDADGCWTVDGV
+142 
-157 QILDASGNPIKA
+157 
-169 TTDATSVF
+169 
-177 RSAELDGDGNFSLT
+177 
-191 LGDGSTITLR
+191 
-201 VFNSLNLKLDAMPVT
+201 
-216 TVADPSKSITVS
+216 
-228 YELSGEAKETAIVA
+228 IVA
-242 VAKAEG
+242 AC
-248 LDAVIDRDA
+248 
-257 KTVTVSFD
+257 
-265 ASFSRGT
+265 
-272 VIVMAYDLADN
+272 
-283 VIVKPLF
+283 P
-290 YKAATLGTVAISTPD
+290 P
-305 QLVAFAAAVNAGG
+305 
-318 EEAAAKAVLT
+318 
-328 QDIDMKDVA
+328 
-337 WTPIGNGAY
+337 
-346 TTANAMTGPAFQGTF
+346 
-361 DGQGHTVRN
+361 
-370 LKIVVPADAAAG
+370 
-382 SAWGLFG
+382 
-389 VLKGA
+389 
-394 TVRNLAIGEGSS
+394 
-406 VVSTAAAMTAVGAV
+406 
-420 AGYAYEATIENCENR
+420 
-435 AAIDIQGGGDNVRES
+435 
-450 AGGIV
+450 
-455 GAICANEN
+455 
-463 DSHILSCT
+463 
-471 NYGKITSKNSV
+471 
-482 NTKNGAT
+482 
-489 GFSIGGIVGFA
+489 
-500 DASTTTERYNNVV
+500 
-513 GCVNE
+513 
-518 GAIDAQATRTAGVVA
+518 ATRT
-533 TMNKYTKL
+533 
-541 ESCVNNAAVTCSDVT
+541 
-556 ASNSRVA
+556 
-563 GIVSAMGGH
+563 
-572 TYLTS
+572 
-577 CVNNGTVAFAVAG
+577 
-590 DTTHGYAAGIAGQT
+590 
-604 NDNNTAIDGCE
+604 
-615 NYGAV
+615 
-620 LSDIINAAANK
+620 DI
-631 YIGIVCANTNKKTI
+631 
-645 AIRNCKIGGRIG
+645 
-657 PFSDGQQGATEITE
+657 EE
-671 QNFEQYI
+671 
-678 YFTLTGGGVPT
+678 
-689 LENNSFSGGPA
+689 
-700 KPGIAT
+700 
-706 VEDLTAFRDAVNAGE
+706 
-721 STAQWEDAGG
+721 
-731 VVSLLGD
+731 
-738 IDMKDVAGW
+738 
-747 TPIGNASYKWEKNLL
+747 
-762 TIEGN
+762 
-767 AFKGTFDGQ
+767 
-776 GYALKNLKLAY
+776 
-787 GGSAANTAYGLF
+787 
-799 GVLDGATVRNLTVGA
+799 
-814 ALGDA
+814 
-819 SALKVTAS
+819 
-827 GGTAEVGVIAGVC
+827 
-840 RDANVSDC
+840 
-848 VNYAKIEYDGT
+848 
-859 SAARVSA
+859 
-866 AMVGF
+866 
-871 IFSETEGTKLERLQ
+871 
-885 NYGAVEADTHG
+885 G

-939 SKALTAYY
+939 SKPLTAYY

-1138 ADDLIEFAAAVNAGE
+1138 ADDLIEFAAAVNAGG

-1277 VNKAPI
+1277 VNKASI
-1283 SFDGAAPDNIRM
+1283 AFDGAAPDETRM

-1323 TSGGNT
+1323 TS
-1329 KNGAT
+1329 
-1334 GIHVGGIVGFSSNKS
+1334 
-1349 NTMAVVTI
+1349 
-1357 AECANYGDLDTQV
+1357 
-1370 ARASGIVAAA
+1370 
-1380 NRYTEIENCVNE
+1380 
-1392 GDNVNAFAT
+1392 
-1401 VNSARIGNITCITA
+1401 
-1415 VGSKITNTVNR
+1415 
-1426 GNVIC
+1426 
-1431 KTGGA
+1431 
-1436 AGGIVCLVNDDGNA
+1436 GGIVCLVNDDGNA

-1586 VPVVSGVKDPGV
+1586 VPVVSGVRDSGV

-1606 ANTKTSPRSAVVTF
+1606 ANTKTAPRSAVVTF

-1680 GDANASAAFKRSVVT
+1680 GDANASTALKRSVVT

-1877 GHALNIKAHFKGS
+1877 GHALNIKAHFKGA

-2067 VLGNEEDYFIE
+2067 VLGNEGDYFIE

>member
-1 MKKILNIIILFAAV
+1 MKQIFAWLFAAI
-15 VFCGCSDFDDSEL
+15 FFAAGCAHSPEL
-28 RGRIDGYKNRI
+28 AEPVRGTGY
-39 EALKAKAEMLGK
+39 E
-51 QLADLSYLTNGN
+51 
-63 VITTVSQDA
+63 DA
-72 DGKYVVTYKDNKDV
+72 DGLV
-86 EHTVVLATM
+86 
-95 DDIVD
+95 
-100 VPIIGVKLDENGV
+100 
-113 YYWTKCIDGEITW
+113 
-126 LTDDDGEK
+126 
-134 FPVSGYTP
+134 
-142 TISVDADGCWTVDGV
+142 
-157 QILDASGNPIKA
+157 
-169 TTDATSVF
+169 
-177 RSAELDGDGNFSLT
+177 
-191 LGDGSTITLR
+191 
-201 VFNSLNLKLDAMPVT
+201 
-216 TVADPSKSITVS
+216 
-228 YELSGEAKETAIVA
+228 IVA
-242 VAKAEG
+242 AC
-248 LDAVIDRDA
+248 
-257 KTVTVSFD
+257 
-265 ASFSRGT
+265 
-272 VIVMAYDLADN
+272 
-283 VIVKPLF
+283 P
-290 YKAATLGTVAISTPD
+290 P
-305 QLVAFAAAVNAGG
+305 
-318 EEAAAKAVLT
+318 
-328 QDIDMKDVA
+328 
-337 WTPIGNGAY
+337 
-346 TTANAMTGPAFQGTF
+346 
-361 DGQGHTVRN
+361 
-370 LKIVVPADAAAG
+370 
-382 SAWGLFG
+382 
-389 VLKGA
+389 
-394 TVRNLAIGEGSS
+394 
-406 VVSTAAAMTAVGAV
+406 
-420 AGYAYEATIENCENR
+420 
-435 AAIDIQGGGDNVRES
+435 
-450 AGGIV
+450 
-455 GAICANEN
+455 
-463 DSHILSCT
+463 
-471 NYGKITSKNSV
+471 
-482 NTKNGAT
+482 
-489 GFSIGGIVGFA
+489 
-500 DASTTTERYNNVV
+500 
-513 GCVNE
+513 
-518 GAIDAQATRTAGVVA
+518 ATRT
-533 TMNKYTKL
+533 
-541 ESCVNNAAVTCSDVT
+541 
-556 ASNSRVA
+556 
-563 GIVSAMGGH
+563 
-572 TYLTS
+572 
-577 CVNNGTVAFAVAG
+577 
-590 DTTHGYAAGIAGQT
+590 
-604 NDNNTAIDGCE
+604 
-615 NYGAV
+615 
-620 LSDIINAAANK
+620 DI
-631 YIGIVCANTNKKTI
+631 
-645 AIRNCKIGGRIG
+645 
-657 PFSDGQQGATEITE
+657 EE
-671 QNFEQYI
+671 
-678 YFTLTGGGVPT
+678 
-689 LENNSFSGGPA
+689 
-700 KPGIAT
+700 
-706 VEDLTAFRDAVNAGE
+706 
-721 STAQWEDAGG
+721 
-731 VVSLLGD
+731 
-738 IDMKDVAGW
+738 
-747 TPIGNASYKWEKNLL
+747 
-762 TIEGN
+762 
-767 AFKGTFDGQ
+767 
-776 GYALKNLKLAY
+776 
-787 GGSAANTAYGLF
+787 
-799 GVLDGATVRNLTVGA
+799 
-814 ALGDA
+814 
-819 SALKVTAS
+819 
-827 GGTAEVGVIAGVC
+827 
-840 RDANVSDC
+840 
-848 VNYAKIEYDGT
+848 
-859 SAARVSA
+859 
-866 AMVGF
+866 
-871 IFSETEGTKLERLQ
+871 
-885 NYGAVEADTHG
+885 G

-939 SKALTAYY
+939 SKPLTAYY

-1015 AAQSLTVEPADEG
+1015 AAQSLTVEPADEA

-1055 NSLIFNFAEGVD
+1055 NSLVFNFAEGVD

-1076 PVGRFKSEAGL
+1076 PVGRFRSEAGL
-1087 RLTLNTA
+1087 RLTLGTA

-1153 TLAPWQDDKGVV
+1153 TLAPWQDDKGIV

-1180 PIGAATSKLASNA
+1180 PIGAATSKLANNA

-1228 WGFFGAVANGAVVE
+1228 WGFFGAVADGAVVE

-1277 VNKAPI
+1277 VNKASI
-1283 SFDGAAPDNIRM
+1283 AFDGAAPDNIRM

-1349 NTMAVVTI
+1349 NTTAVVTI
-1357 AECANYGDLDTQV
+1357 AECTNYGDLDTQV

-1415 VGSKITNTVNR
+1415 AGSKITNTVNR

-1431 KTGGA
+1431 K
-1436 AGGIVCLVNDDGNA
+1436 
-1450 FVGCEN
+1450 
-1456 YGLVI
+1456 
-1461 TDRANYKG
+1461 
-1469 TLFGQCNK
+1469 
-1477 AARFSDCIAQGDLGA
+1477 
-1492 YEDGSYALV
+1492 
-1501 GVNYTNYMSY
+1501 
-1511 IGDHNATAV
+1511 
-1520 HVNSQNILYYPNGSQ
+1520 
-1535 VPAEPEFGVNLSSVE
+1535 
-1550 LNAQGSN
+1550 
-1557 AAVVQLSSVDYDW
+1557 
-1570 TVSAD
+1570 
-1575 GDWAHITDLSD
+1575 
-1586 VPVVSGVKDPGV
+1586 
-1598 QYIKIGAD
+1598 
-1606 ANTKTSPRSAVVTF
+1606 
-1620 ASTDGSKSATVR
+1620 
-1632 VDQQARGEAFP
+1632 
-1643 SKWVFQ
+1643 
-1649 ASTLPL
+1649 
-1655 YGSSWTDDNVI
+1655 
-1666 PATSGAAGFISVVR
+1666 TSGAAGFISVVR

-2067 VLGNEEDYFIE
+2067 VLGNEGDYFIE

>member
-39 EALKAKAEMLGK
+39 EALKAKAETLGK

-346 TTANAMTGPAFQGTF
+346 TTANVMSGPAFQGTF
-361 DGQGHTVRN
+361 DGQGHAVKN

-394 TVRNLAIGEGSS
+394 TVRNLTIGEGSS

-776 GYALKNLKLAY
+776 GYALKNLQLAY

-799 GVLDGATVRNLTVGA
+799 GVLDGATVRNLTVGT

-896 KSTWEA
+896 NST
-902 GDRITVVYD
+902 
-911 GAAYEYTAAEAGP
+911 
-924 TTAFTSEAGIADYDA
+924 
-939 SKALTAYY
+939 
-947 PATTAEGVV
+947 
-956 AVEAERTIALDAES
+956 
-970 QSNPARAPLV
+970 N
-980 GLPTSGNLA
+980 
-989 EGALEV
+989 
-995 TFRNI
+995 
-1000 FSVIELRIDAGELAS
+1000 
-1015 AAQSLTVEPADEG
+1015 
-1028 AFEGF
+1028 
-1033 LSFEGTVD
+1033 
-1041 PETLALTPAENGTG
+1041 
-1055 NSLIFNFAEGVD
+1055 
-1067 LTKPQTIKF
+1067 
-1076 PVGRFKSEAGL
+1076 
-1087 RLTLNTA
+1087 
-1094 DGKSYSK
+1094 
-1101 NIYKTGITSY
+1101 
-1111 AEQGG
+1111 
-1116 VFRAKHMAKALY
+1116 
-1128 AFAPQGGIST
+1128 
-1138 ADDLIEFAAAVNAGE
+1138 
-1153 TLAPWQDDKGVV
+1153 
-1165 VLLDDIDLAEVTEWT
+1165 
-1180 PIGAATSKLASNA
+1180 
-1193 LSITS
+1193 
-1198 GRPFTG
+1198 
-1204 YFDGQGHTIRNLK
+1204 
-1217 MVCKAAQATSA
+1217 
-1228 WGFFGAVANGAVVE
+1228 
-1242 NLIFDASCSLEDKA
+1242 
-1256 TAGTDCGVVAGLV
+1256 
-1269 YEATVRNV
+1269 
-1277 VNKAPI
+1277 
-1283 SFDGAAPDNIRM
+1283 
-1295 TIGMVGLAFADKNG
+1295 
-1309 ARLEKLVNHGALTA
+1309 
-1323 TSGGNT
+1323 GGNT
-1329 KNGAT
+1329 AIHMAGICGFAT
-1334 GIHVGGIVGFSSNKS
+1334 GNATNKIC
-1349 NTMAVVTI
+1349 NDI
-1357 AECANYGDLDTQV
+1357 AYCDNYGNITSNS
-1370 ARASGIVAAA
+1370 ARSSGIVAAA
-1380 NRYTEIENCVNE
+1380 NTYTRINSCVNH
-1392 GDNVNAFAT
+1392 GNQLNT
-1401 VNSARIGNITCITA
+1401 CGTTGRLGNITCIT
-1415 VGSKITNTVNR
+1415 GTGCSMTDCINN
-1426 GNVIC
+1426 GNLVS
-1431 KTGGA
+1431 TGGA
-1436 AGGIVCLVNDDGNA
+1436 RCGGLLSLANHATNSFSGCANYGEIVTDDANRGVFFGYSAYATNWINCIAGGKVGVYNGGTTVYDSYGENEQVRYLGVQKATDPINADNITYLIGSSSGGSGGDDDVEPTLRILFIGNSFTKDAVEHLPKMVSAADIPTLKMVHLYYGGRTIPEYADGYATKSDYTCYKYNPGTSLWLSYTGYNIQQIVKSDTWDIVCLQEHTGNSCGWIWNDTEKNAIQGLIADIRADQSGHTPKFVYIMSQAYFNMDKIGTAQRPYKNFTTQDEMFDVIVAQARKVLDQTDVEQIIPTGTVLQNLRTSPLNNDMDLTRDGYHMDYGLSRYAAACAVFESIISPSFDGKKLDGNS
-1450 FVGCEN
+1450 FRYNV
-1456 YGLVI
+1456 
-1461 TDRANYKG
+1461 
-1469 TLFGQCNK
+1469 
-1477 AARFSDCIAQGDLGA
+1477 
-1492 YEDGSYALV
+1492 
-1501 GVNYTNYMSY
+1501 
-1511 IGDHNATAV
+1511 
-1520 HVNSQNILYYPNGSQ
+1520 
-1535 VPAEPEFGVNLSSVE
+1535 SS
-1550 LNAQGSN
+1550 
-1557 AAVVQLSSVDYDW
+1557 
-1570 TVSAD
+1570 TAD
-1575 GDWAHITDLSD
+1575 GTYTT
-1586 VPVVSGVKDPGV
+1586 PV
-1598 QYIKIGAD
+1598 
-1606 ANTKTSPRSAVVTF
+1606 
-1620 ASTDGSKSATVR
+1620 
-1632 VDQQARGEAFP
+1632 
-1643 SKWVFQ
+1643 
-1649 ASTLPL
+1649 
-1655 YGSSWTDDNVI
+1655 TDDNQPVALQAARYAL
-1666 PATSGAAGFISVVR
+1666 ATPF
-1680 GDANASAAFKRSVVT
+1680 
-1695 NRPAVSTMVEGDYW
+1695 
-1709 LYTFPVENLAAGSVV
+1709 
-1724 DFNATMAGEANS
+1724 
-1736 PKYFIVEYLDGGVW
+1736 
-1750 KSVEADLLTA
+1750 
-1760 PENPAVRYTYKCSG
+1760 
-1774 TATGSS
+1774 
-1780 YQHATVMQTM
+1780 
-1790 RFENAVTDG
+1790 AVTDMS
-1799 EVKIRCRAVGPYTCA
+1799 P
-1814 GGTQNITATN
+1814 GTQ
-1824 AASSIPPYGFTG
+1824 
-1836 SYVQNFGTATPRDTK
+1836 TP
-1851 KVLCLGNSFSYYS
+1851 GN
-1864 NPAWMLKEIAWRE
+1864 
-1877 GHALNIKAHFKGS
+1877 G
-1890 QTLTQH
+1890 
-1896 LSLGFSTDVIEQG
+1896 IE
-1909 GYDFAFLQDQSQNPA
+1909 D
-1924 NYGRDATAS
+1924 
-1933 ILTGLTTLADKVR
+1933 
-1946 AASPSCKV
+1946 
-1954 ILEETWTFSSASYGG
+1954 
-1969 FTDFPTFETYND
+1969 TDFEND
-1981 AGAKAMA
+1981 SNK
-1988 KAAGTWVS
+1988 
-1996 PIGPAFRQVREGGS
+1996 E
-2010 GINLYY
+2010 
-2016 SDSKHQSEYGA
+2016 
-2027 YLKAC
+2027 
-2032 VNYLVLFGERFGAD
+2032 
-2046 PADCGLNPDKA
+2046 
-2057 AYLRSVAEQI
+2057 
-2067 VLGNEEDYFIE
+2067 
-2078 R
+2078 

>member
-39 EALKAKAEMLGK
+39 EALKAKAETLGK

-361 DGQGHTVRN
+361 DGQGHAVRN

-394 TVRNLAIGEGSS
+394 TVRNLTIGEGSS

-541 ESCVNNAAVTCSDVT
+541 ENCANNAAVTCSDVT

-896 KSTWEA
+896 
-902 GDRITVVYD
+902 
-911 GAAYEYTAAEAGP
+911 
-924 TTAFTSEAGIADYDA
+924 
-939 SKALTAYY
+939 
-947 PATTAEGVV
+947 
-956 AVEAERTIALDAES
+956 
-970 QSNPARAPLV
+970 
-980 GLPTSGNLA
+980 
-989 EGALEV
+989 
-995 TFRNI
+995 
-1000 FSVIELRIDAGELAS
+1000 
-1015 AAQSLTVEPADEG
+1015 
-1028 AFEGF
+1028 
-1033 LSFEGTVD
+1033 
-1041 PETLALTPAENGTG
+1041 
-1055 NSLIFNFAEGVD
+1055 NS
-1067 LTKPQTIKF
+1067 
-1076 PVGRFKSEAGL
+1076 
-1087 RLTLNTA
+1087 
-1094 DGKSYSK
+1094 
-1101 NIYKTGITSY
+1101 
-1111 AEQGG
+1111 
-1116 VFRAKHMAKALY
+1116 
-1128 AFAPQGGIST
+1128 
-1138 ADDLIEFAAAVNAGE
+1138 
-1153 TLAPWQDDKGVV
+1153 
-1165 VLLDDIDLAEVTEWT
+1165 
-1180 PIGAATSKLASNA
+1180 
-1193 LSITS
+1193 
-1198 GRPFTG
+1198 
-1204 YFDGQGHTIRNLK
+1204 
-1217 MVCKAAQATSA
+1217 
-1228 WGFFGAVANGAVVE
+1228 ANGA
-1242 NLIFDASCSLEDKA
+1242 
-1256 TAGTDCGVVAGLV
+1256 
-1269 YEATVRNV
+1269 
-1277 VNKAPI
+1277 
-1283 SFDGAAPDNIRM
+1283 GAAIHM
-1295 TIGMVGLAFADKNG
+1295 AGICGF
-1309 ARLEKLVNHGALTA
+1309 
-1323 TSGGNT
+1323 
-1329 KNGAT
+1329 AT
-1334 GIHVGGIVGFSSNKS
+1334 GNATNKIC
-1349 NTMAVVTI
+1349 NDI
-1357 AECANYGDLDTQV
+1357 AYCDNYGNITSNS

-1392 GDNVNAFAT
+1392 GDNVNAFAG
-1401 VNSARIGNITCITA
+1401 VNNARIGNITCITA
-1415 VGSKITNTVNR
+1415 AGSKLTNAVNR

-1431 KTGGA
+1431 KTSGA
-1436 AGGIVCLVNDDGNA
+1436 AGGVVCLVNDDGNA

-1461 TDRANYKG
+1461 TDRASYKG

-1511 IGDHNATAV
+1511 IGDHNASAV

-1575 GDWAHITDLSD
+1575 GDWVHVTDLSD
-1586 VPVVSGVKDPGV
+1586 APVVSGVRDSGV
-1598 QYIKIGAD
+1598 QYIKIGAG
-1606 ANTKTSPRSAVVTF
+1606 ANTKTAPRSAVVTF
-1620 ASTDGSKSATVR
+1620 ASTDGAKSATVK

-1709 LYTFPVENLAAGSVV
+1709 LYTFPVENLASGSVV

-2067 VLGNEEDYFIE
+2067 VLGNEGDYFIE

>member
-1 MKKILNIIILFAAV
+1 MKQIFAWLFAAI
-15 VFCGCSDFDDSEL
+15 FFAAGCAQSPDLAEPV
-28 RGRIDGYKNRI
+28 RGGGYEN
-39 EALKAKAEMLGK
+39 
-51 QLADLSYLTNGN
+51 
-63 VITTVSQDA
+63 A
-72 DGKYVVTYKDNKDV
+72 DGLV
-86 EHTVVLATM
+86 
-95 DDIVD
+95 
-100 VPIIGVKLDENGV
+100 
-113 YYWTKCIDGEITW
+113 
-126 LTDDDGEK
+126 
-134 FPVSGYTP
+134 
-142 TISVDADGCWTVDGV
+142 
-157 QILDASGNPIKA
+157 
-169 TTDATSVF
+169 
-177 RSAELDGDGNFSLT
+177 
-191 LGDGSTITLR
+191 
-201 VFNSLNLKLDAMPVT
+201 
-216 TVADPSKSITVS
+216 
-228 YELSGEAKETAIVA
+228 IVA
-242 VAKAEG
+242 AC
-248 LDAVIDRDA
+248 
-257 KTVTVSFD
+257 
-265 ASFSRGT
+265 
-272 VIVMAYDLADN
+272 
-283 VIVKPLF
+283 P
-290 YKAATLGTVAISTPD
+290 P
-305 QLVAFAAAVNAGG
+305 
-318 EEAAAKAVLT
+318 
-328 QDIDMKDVA
+328 
-337 WTPIGNGAY
+337 
-346 TTANAMTGPAFQGTF
+346 
-361 DGQGHTVRN
+361 
-370 LKIVVPADAAAG
+370 
-382 SAWGLFG
+382 
-389 VLKGA
+389 
-394 TVRNLAIGEGSS
+394 
-406 VVSTAAAMTAVGAV
+406 
-420 AGYAYEATIENCENR
+420 
-435 AAIDIQGGGDNVRES
+435 
-450 AGGIV
+450 
-455 GAICANEN
+455 
-463 DSHILSCT
+463 
-471 NYGKITSKNSV
+471 
-482 NTKNGAT
+482 
-489 GFSIGGIVGFA
+489 
-500 DASTTTERYNNVV
+500 
-513 GCVNE
+513 
-518 GAIDAQATRTAGVVA
+518 ATRT
-533 TMNKYTKL
+533 
-541 ESCVNNAAVTCSDVT
+541 
-556 ASNSRVA
+556 
-563 GIVSAMGGH
+563 
-572 TYLTS
+572 
-577 CVNNGTVAFAVAG
+577 
-590 DTTHGYAAGIAGQT
+590 
-604 NDNNTAIDGCE
+604 
-615 NYGAV
+615 
-620 LSDIINAAANK
+620 DI
-631 YIGIVCANTNKKTI
+631 
-645 AIRNCKIGGRIG
+645 
-657 PFSDGQQGATEITE
+657 EE
-671 QNFEQYI
+671 
-678 YFTLTGGGVPT
+678 
-689 LENNSFSGGPA
+689 
-700 KPGIAT
+700 
-706 VEDLTAFRDAVNAGE
+706 
-721 STAQWEDAGG
+721 
-731 VVSLLGD
+731 
-738 IDMKDVAGW
+738 
-747 TPIGNASYKWEKNLL
+747 
-762 TIEGN
+762 
-767 AFKGTFDGQ
+767 
-776 GYALKNLKLAY
+776 
-787 GGSAANTAYGLF
+787 
-799 GVLDGATVRNLTVGA
+799 
-814 ALGDA
+814 
-819 SALKVTAS
+819 
-827 GGTAEVGVIAGVC
+827 
-840 RDANVSDC
+840 
-848 VNYAKIEYDGT
+848 
-859 SAARVSA
+859 
-866 AMVGF
+866 
-871 IFSETEGTKLERLQ
+871 
-885 NYGAVEADTHG
+885 G

-939 SKALTAYY
+939 SKPLTAYY

-1015 AAQSLTVEPADEG
+1015 AAQSLTVEPADEA

-1055 NSLIFNFAEGVD
+1055 NSLVFNFAEGVD

-1076 PVGRFKSEAGL
+1076 PVGRFRSEAGL
-1087 RLTLNTA
+1087 RLTL
-1094 DGKSYSK
+1094 
-1101 NIYKTGITSY
+1101 
-1111 AEQGG
+1111 
-1116 VFRAKHMAKALY
+1116 
-1128 AFAPQGGIST
+1128 
-1138 ADDLIEFAAAVNAGE
+1138 
-1153 TLAPWQDDKGVV
+1153 
-1165 VLLDDIDLAEVTEWT
+1165 
-1180 PIGAATSKLASNA
+1180 GAATSKLASNA

-1277 VNKAPI
+1277 VNKASI
-1283 SFDGAAPDNIRM
+1283 AFDGAAPDETRM

-1349 NTMAVVTI
+1349 NTTAVVTI

-1431 KTGGA
+1431 KTSGA
-1436 AGGIVCLVNDDGNA
+1436 AGGIICLVNDDGNA

-1461 TDRANYKG
+1461 TDRASYKG

-1575 GDWAHITDLSD
+1575 GDWVHVTDLSD
-1586 VPVVSGVKDPGV
+1586 APVVSGVRDSGV

-1606 ANTKTSPRSAVVTF
+1606 ANTKTAPRSAVVTF

-1695 NRPAVSTMVEGDYW
+1695 NRPAVSTMVEGDYR
-1709 LYTFPVENLAAGSVV
+1709 LYTFPVENLAARSVV

-2067 VLGNEEDYFIE
+2067 VLGNEGDYFIE

>member
-39 EALKAKAEMLGK
+39 EALKAKAETLGK

-776 GYALKNLKLAY
+776 GYALKNLQLAY

-896 KSTWEA
+896 
-902 GDRITVVYD
+902 
-911 GAAYEYTAAEAGP
+911 
-924 TTAFTSEAGIADYDA
+924 
-939 SKALTAYY
+939 
-947 PATTAEGVV
+947 
-956 AVEAERTIALDAES
+956 
-970 QSNPARAPLV
+970 N
-980 GLPTSGNLA
+980 
-989 EGALEV
+989 
-995 TFRNI
+995 
-1000 FSVIELRIDAGELAS
+1000 S
-1015 AAQSLTVEPADEG
+1015 A
-1028 AFEGF
+1028 
-1033 LSFEGTVD
+1033 
-1041 PETLALTPAENGTG
+1041 N
-1055 NSLIFNFAEGVD
+1055 
-1067 LTKPQTIKF
+1067 
-1076 PVGRFKSEAGL
+1076 
-1087 RLTLNTA
+1087 
-1094 DGKSYSK
+1094 
-1101 NIYKTGITSY
+1101 
-1111 AEQGG
+1111 
-1116 VFRAKHMAKALY
+1116 
-1128 AFAPQGGIST
+1128 
-1138 ADDLIEFAAAVNAGE
+1138 
-1153 TLAPWQDDKGVV
+1153 
-1165 VLLDDIDLAEVTEWT
+1165 
-1180 PIGAATSKLASNA
+1180 
-1193 LSITS
+1193 
-1198 GRPFTG
+1198 
-1204 YFDGQGHTIRNLK
+1204 
-1217 MVCKAAQATSA
+1217 
-1228 WGFFGAVANGAVVE
+1228 
-1242 NLIFDASCSLEDKA
+1242 
-1256 TAGTDCGVVAGLV
+1256 
-1269 YEATVRNV
+1269 
-1277 VNKAPI
+1277 
-1283 SFDGAAPDNIRM
+1283 
-1295 TIGMVGLAFADKNG
+1295 
-1309 ARLEKLVNHGALTA
+1309 
-1323 TSGGNT
+1323 GGNT
-1329 KNGAT
+1329 AIHMAGICGFAT
-1334 GIHVGGIVGFSSNKS
+1334 GNATNKIC
-1349 NTMAVVTI
+1349 NDI
-1357 AECANYGDLDTQV
+1357 AYCDNYGNITSNS
-1370 ARASGIVAAA
+1370 ARSSGIVAAA

-1431 KTGGA
+1431 KTSGA
-1436 AGGIVCLVNDDGNA
+1436 AGGIICLVNDDGNA

-1606 ANTKTSPRSAVVTF
+1606 ANTKTAPRSAVVTF

-1933 ILTGLTTLADKVR
+1933 ILTGLTTLADKMR

-2016 SDSKHQSEYGA
+2016 SDSMHQSEYGA

-2067 VLGNEEDYFIE
+2067 VLGNEGDYFIE